1 MKDINYLSTRG
12 LEKKLNFEDVLLSGL
27 ARDGGLYL
35 PSEWPKFTLND
46 LNEMKNLDYISLAE
60 RIIKPYVGNDI
71 ASELLSI
78 CKNVYQNFGKSEVA
92 SLIQIDHQ
100 IHVLELFYG
109 PTLAFKDYAMQ
120 FLAEIFEKVLYRK
133 NKKILIVG
141 ATSGDTGSAALEAFK
156 NKFNIDLFILFPN
169 KKVSKIQ
176 QKQMTTIFS
185 RMSTS

>member
-1 MKDINYLSTRG
+1 M
-12 LEKKLNFEDVLLSGL
+12 
-27 ARDGGLYL
+27 
-35 PSEWPKFTLND
+35 
-46 LNEMKNLDYISLAE
+46 
-60 RIIKPYVGNDI
+60 
-71 ASELLSI
+71 
-78 CKNVYQNFGKSEVA
+78 A

-100 IHVLELFYG
+100 IHILELFYG

-176 QKQMTTIFS
+176 QKQMTTIFGKGCQS
-185 RMSTS
+185 IAINSDFDGCQSIVKNLFKDLKFKDEFSSIRN